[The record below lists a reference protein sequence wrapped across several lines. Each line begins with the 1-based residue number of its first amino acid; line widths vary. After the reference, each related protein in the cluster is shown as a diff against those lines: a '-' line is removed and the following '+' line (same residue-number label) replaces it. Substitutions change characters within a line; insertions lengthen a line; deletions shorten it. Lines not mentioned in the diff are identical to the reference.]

1 MQKQNTRADRYA
13 VIKLNA
19 CSTPTLV
26 LLLSRG
32 SVELRLSATAVAV
45 VVGCLGALVVGCLGA
60 AAIFFLGAVV
70 GCSAAAVFSFSGG
83 GGCWVGTGTA
93 VFFSQLSVN

>member
-1 MQKQNTRADRYA
+1 MQKQNTPADPYA

-19 CSTPTLV
+19 CSTPTLNCLL

-32 SVELRLSATAVAV
+32 SVELRLSAAAV
-45 VVGCLGALVVGCLGA
+45 VVVVGCLGA
-60 AAIFFLGAVV
+60 AAIFFLGGVV

-83 GGCWVGTGTA
+83 GGCWVRTGTA